1 MRAHF
6 LLEAEFWVAVAFL
19 IFIGVLVYVGVPKLL
34 TKALDNRA
42 RRVQA
47 ELDEARRLKEEAQKL
62 LAEYQ
67 GKQRQAETEAAGIIE
82 GAKAEAERIA
92 AEARAKME
100 EFVARRSKMAET
112 KIAQAEAQ
120 AVADVR
126 AAAAEA
132 AVSAAEKILSEF
144 GKGKV
149 ADDLIARGIGDVKAK
164 LN

>member
-1 MRAHF
+1 MFA
-6 LLEAEFWVAVAFL
+6 EPEFWVAVAFL
-19 IFIGVLVYVGVPKLL
+19 IFVGILVYVGVPKMLL
-34 TKALDNRA
+34 GALDDRA

-62 LAEYQ
+62 LAEYKA
-67 GKQRQAETEAAGIIE
+67 KQRQADDEAVAIIE

-92 AEARAKME
+92 AESKTKME
-100 EFVARRSKMAET
+100 EFVARRTKMAET

-120 AVADVR
+120 AIADVR

-132 AVSAAEKILSEF
+132 AVTAAETILTESV
-144 GKGKV
+144 KGKV
-149 ADDLIARGIGDVKAK
+149 ADDLLTRGIGDVKTK

>member
-1 MRAHF
+1 MHLFA
-6 LLEAEFWVAVAFL
+6 EAEFWVAVAFV
-19 IFIGVLVYVGVPKLL
+19 IFIGVLVYVGVPKMLL
-34 TKALDNRA
+34 NALDERG

-62 LAEYQ
+62 LGEYKA
-67 GKQRQAETEAAGIIE
+67 KQRQADEEAAAIVE

-92 AEARAKME
+92 AESKTKME
-100 EFVARRSKMAET
+100 EFVERRTKLAET

-132 AVSAAEKILSEF
+132 AVTAAEKILTESV
-144 GKGKV
+144 KGKV
-149 ADDLIARGIGDVKAK
+149 ADDLLARGISDVKTK

>member
-1 MRAHF
+1 MF
-6 LLEAEFWVAVAFL
+6 EAEFWVAVAFVIFVGIL
-19 IFIGVLVYVGVPKLL
+19 IYAGVPKMLIN
-34 TKALDNRA
+34 TLDERA
-42 RRVQA
+42 KRVQA

-67 GKQRQAETEAAGIIE
+67 GKQRQAETEAAEIIE

-92 AEARAKME
+92 TEAHAKME
-100 EFVARRSKMAET
+100 EFVARRTKVAET
-112 KIAQAEAQ
+112 KIGQAEAQ

-132 AVSAAEKILSEF
+132 AVAAAEKILTESV
-144 GKGKV
+144 KGKV
-149 ADDLIARGIGDVKAK
+149 ADVLIARGISDVKTK

>member
-1 MRAHF
+1 MHLFA
-6 LLEAEFWVAVAFL
+6 EAEFWVAVAFV
-19 IFIGVLVYVGVPKLL
+19 IFIGVLVYVGVPKMLL
-34 TKALDNRA
+34 NALDDRG

-62 LAEYQ
+62 LGEYKA
-67 GKQRQAETEAAGIIE
+67 KQRQADEEAAAIIA

-92 AEARAKME
+92 AESKTKME
-100 EFVARRSKMAET
+100 EFVERRTKLAET

-132 AVSAAEKILSEF
+132 AVTAAEKILTESV
-144 GKGKV
+144 KGKV
-149 ADDLIARGIGDVKAK
+149 ADDLLSRGISDVKTK

>member
-1 MRAHF
+1 MFA
-6 LLEAEFWVAVAFL
+6 EPEFWVAVAFL
-19 IFIGVLVYVGVPKLL
+19 IFVGILVYVGVPKMLL
-34 TKALDNRA
+34 GALDDRA
-42 RRVQA
+42 KRVQA

-62 LAEYQ
+62 LAEYKA
-67 GKQRQAETEAAGIIE
+67 KQRQADEEAVAIIE

-92 AEARAKME
+92 AESKTKME
-100 EFVARRSKMAET
+100 EFVARRTKMAET

-132 AVSAAEKILSEF
+132 AVSAAEKILS
-144 GKGKV
+144 GSVKGKV

>member
-1 MRAHF
+1 MHLVA
-6 LLEAEFWVAVAFL
+6 EPEFWVAVAFV
-19 IFIGVLVYVGVPKLL
+19 IFVGVLVYVGVPKMLL
-34 TKALDNRA
+34 NALDERGK
-42 RRVQA
+42 RVQA

-62 LAEYQ
+62 LAEYKA
-67 GKQRQAETEAAGIIE
+67 KQRQADEEAAAIIE

-92 AEARAKME
+92 AESKTKME
-100 EFVARRSKMAET
+100 EFVARRTKLAET

-132 AVSAAEKILSEF
+132 AVTAAEKILTESV
-144 GKGKV
+144 KGKV
-149 ADDLIARGIGDVKAK
+149 ADDLLIRGISDVKTK

>member
-1 MRAHF
+1 MH
-6 LLEAEFWVAVAFL
+6 LLAEPEFWVAVGFV
-19 IFIGVLVYVGVPKLL
+19 IFVGILVYVGVPKML
-34 TKALDNRA
+34 TSALDDRG

-62 LAEYQ
+62 LGEYKA
-67 GKQRQAETEAAGIIE
+67 KQREADAEAAAIIE
-82 GAKAEAERIA
+82 GAKSEAERIA
-92 AEARAKME
+92 AESKTKME
-100 EFVARRSKMAET
+100 EFVARRTKLAET

-132 AVSAAEKILSEF
+132 AVSAAEKILTESV
-144 GKGKV
+144 KGQV
-149 ADDLIARGIGDVKAK
+149 ADDLLSRGIGDVKSK